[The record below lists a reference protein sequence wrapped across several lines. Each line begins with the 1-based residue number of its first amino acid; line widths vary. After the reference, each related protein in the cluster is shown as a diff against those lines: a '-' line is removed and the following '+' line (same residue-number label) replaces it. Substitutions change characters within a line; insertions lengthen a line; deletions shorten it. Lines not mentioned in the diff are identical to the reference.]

1 MIDSRKYFTHSSL
14 TIQTLMLFLWNTV
27 IDYMISISSVSHQY
41 GNSPALQFADWQVND
56 AEQWLLLG
64 QSGSGKTTLL
74 HILTGLLKPS
84 GGKVHINNTDLYQLT
99 SKKLDAFRGQHIGII
114 FQKPHLIK
122 SLSIAENLM
131 LAQRFA
137 GLRTNQKRIEEVL
150 TSLDMAHKRN
160 AYPQELS
167 QGQLQRVTIA
177 RAVIN
182 KPTLLIAD
190 EPTSSL
196 DDKNAEAVLALLK
209 QQSELNQATLVV
221 ATHDKRVKDAFN
233 LTYSLA

>member
-1 MIDSRKYFTHSSL
+1 
-14 TIQTLMLFLWNTV
+14 
-27 IDYMISISSVSHQY
+27 MISITSVSHQY
-41 GNSPALQFADWQVND
+41 GAERAITFADWQVNNG
-56 AEQWLLLG
+56 EQWLLLG

-74 HILTGLLKPS
+74 HILTGLLKPTA
-84 GGKVHINNTDLYQLT
+84 GEIKINDTNLYALS
-99 SKKLDAFRGQHIGII
+99 SKKLDEFRGQHIGIV

-122 SLSIAENLM
+122 SLNIAENLI
-131 LAQRFA
+131 LAQSFA
-137 GLRTNQKRIEEVL
+137 GLPTDKNRIEEVL
-150 TSLDMAHKRN
+150 ASLDMVQKKN

-209 QQSELNQATLVV
+209 EQSELNNATLVV

-233 LTYSLA
+233 LTYSLS

>member
-1 MIDSRKYFTHSSL
+1 
-14 TIQTLMLFLWNTV
+14 
-27 IDYMISISSVSHQY
+27 MISIKSVSHQY
-41 GNSPALQFADWQVND
+41 GTAPALNFADWQVKNG
-56 AEQWLLLG
+56 EQWLLLG

-74 HILTGLLKPS
+74 HILTGLLKPTN
-84 GGKVHINNTDLYQLT
+84 GEIKINETNLYALS
-99 SKKLDAFRGQHIGII
+99 SKKLDEFRGQHIGIV
-114 FQKPHLIK
+114 FQQPHLIK
-122 SLSIAENLM
+122 SLNVTENLL
-131 LAQRFA
+131 LAQSFA
-137 GLRTNQKRIEEVL
+137 GLVTNKSRIEEVL
-150 TSLDMAHKRN
+150 ASLDMAHKKN

-209 QQSELNQATLVV
+209 EQSQLNQATLVV
-221 ATHDKRVKDAFN
+221 ATHDKRVKDAFT
-233 LTYSLA
+233 LTYSLS